1 MLSVAR
7 NADLLLII
15 LDVFQPQHL
24 PVLKKELSE
33 IGIKADQ
40 QPPDIIIEKMSS
52 GGISINIQ
60 VPVNVTENLVKEILR
75 IYGIHNGRITIREP
89 GLTDDQLIDVLNGN
103 RVYIPSLI
111 VLNKIDLVNQGFV
124 REVQT
129 KIGNNFVPISADGN
143 INVDA
148 LKESI
153 YKRLDFIR
161 IYMRP
166 KNQETDYKEPMIM
179 RRGCTC

>member
-1 MLSVAR
+1 M
-7 NADLLLII
+7 
-15 LDVFQPQHL
+15 
-24 PVLKKELSE
+24 
-33 IGIKADQ
+33 
-40 QPPDIIIEKMSS
+40 
-52 GGISINIQ
+52 
-60 VPVNVTENLVKEILR
+60 
-75 IYGIHNGRITIREP
+75 
-89 GLTDDQLIDVLNGN
+89 
-103 RVYIPSLI
+103 
-111 VLNKIDLVNQGFV
+111 NKIDLVNQGFV

-153 YKRLDFIR
+153 YKKLDFIR

-179 RRGCTC
+179 RRGCTVEDVCNKIHRNMVKDFRFAHIWGKSAKFDGQKVGLDHALIDEDVLNIVKKVNAI